1 MTNREVLEAFFKAE
15 NERHWEAYQQF
26 LHSEISWQLFNKGEK
41 KIVGIQDYMR
51 VIKNA
56 YANTD
61 IRFSCLDM
69 RISGDGNRIVAYL
82 TNDFG
87 ARSLD
92 IFDFKEGLIYK
103 EYEFILDG

>member
-26 LHSEISWQLFNKGEK
+26 LHSEISWQLFNKEEK
-41 KIVGIQDYMR
+41 KIVGIQDYIQ

-56 YANTD
+56 YANID

-69 RISGDGNRIVAYL
+69 QISGDGNRIVAYL
-82 TNDFG
+82 TNDSG